1 MVLAAA
7 EALGVPPNRCVMIG
21 DTGGD
26 VNAALA
32 ANARAVLVPTSRTRG
47 VEIADASA
55 RARVAATLT
64 DAVSIVLREWR

>member
-1 MVLAAA
+1 
-7 EALGVPPNRCVMIG
+7 LGVPPERCVMIG

-32 ANARAVLVPTSRTRG
+32 AKARAVLVPTDRTR
-47 VEIADASA
+47 VEEIRHAKS

-64 DAVSIVLREWR
+64 DAVSMVLRDSR